1 MAKKTIEKPL
11 SATPAADPH
20 ARGANGDASSM
31 LLSIKSVAA
40 ALDVSVRTIRNLNSQ
55 GDIPNTDESLLPVAA
70 EISQLPD
77 LPTRGSTKKSNSRAV
92 ASA

>member
-11 SATPAADPH
+11 PATSAADPQ

-55 GDIPNTDESLLPVAA
+55 GDIPKPVKVAGCVRWRAKDLQEWIRDGCPAA
-70 EISQLPD
+70 
-77 LPTRGSTKKSNSRAV
+77 SR
-92 ASA
+92 